1 MSTIGVAAMK
11 EQNGFTLLEVII
23 ALFIFSVG
31 LLAVASMQMTAIKGN
46 YFSGTLTEATSWA
59 ADQMETLMSLPY
71 ADPDLAAG
79 VPHPPPD
86 DPLKEGIYGIEWNV
100 DDDDTTNNTKTITIT
115 VDWKDR
121 GSPRTLVLTG
131 IKAR

>member
-1 MSTIGVAAMK
+1 MMK

-31 LLAVASMQMTAIKGN
+31 LLAVASMQMRAIKGN

-71 ADPDLAAG
+71 DDLAAG
-79 VPHPPPD
+79 SHTPDPHYN
-86 DPLKEGIYGIEWNV
+86 ITWNV
-100 DDDDTTNNTKTITIT
+100 LEDDTTNNTKTITIT
-115 VDWKDR
+115 VAWTDR
-121 GSPRTLVLTG
+121 GSPRTLVLPG

>member
-1 MSTIGVAAMK
+1 MMK

-46 YFSGTLTEATSWA
+46 YFSGTLTEASNWA

-71 ADPDLAAG
+71 ADDDLAAG
-79 VPHPPPD
+79 DHTDAPQ
-86 DPLKEGIYGIEWNV
+86 EGIYTITWNV
-100 DDDDTTNNTKTITIT
+100 LDDNTTNNTKTVTIT
-115 VDWKDR
+115 VAWTDR
-121 GSPRTLVLTG
+121 SSQRTLNLQG

>member
-1 MSTIGVAAMK
+1 MMK

-71 ADPDLAAG
+71 ADGNLVD
-79 VPHPPPD
+79 VPEDYTVDPD
-86 DPLKEGIYGIEWNV
+86 DLPDECIYTIMWNV
-100 DDDDTTNNTKTITIT
+100 ADDVTTNNTKTIKIT
-115 VDWKDR
+115 VAWYDR
-121 GSPRTLVLTG
+121 GSRRTLELYG

>member
-1 MSTIGVAAMK
+1 MMK

-46 YFSGTLTEATSWA
+46 YFSGTLTEASNWA

-71 ADPDLAAG
+71 ADVDLAAG
-79 VPHPPPD
+79 DHTSPQDIWSLSSGSDIFHRQGMLEKYHASFHP
-86 DPLKEGIYGIEWNV
+86 
-100 DDDDTTNNTKTITIT
+100 
-115 VDWKDR
+115 
-121 GSPRTLVLTG
+121 
-131 IKAR
+131 

>member
-1 MSTIGVAAMK
+1 MMK

-31 LLAVASMQMTAIKGN
+31 LLAVASMQMTATKGN

-71 ADPDLAAG
+71 ADPDLTA
-79 VPHPPPD
+79 D
-86 DPLKEGIYGIEWNV
+86 DPHGGPPEEGSIYTITWSV
-100 DDDDTTNNTKTITIT
+100 ADDDTTNNTKTITIT
-115 VDWKDR
+115 VDWYDR
-121 GSPRTLVLTG
+121 GSHRTLILQG

>member
-1 MSTIGVAAMK
+1 MMK

-23 ALFIFSVG
+23 ALFIFSIG
-31 LLAVASMQMTAIKGN
+31 LLAVASMQMTSIKGN

-71 ADPDLAAG
+71 ADPDLTAG
-79 VPHPPPD
+79 AHPDVPPD
-86 DPLKEGIYGIEWNV
+86 VPLVEGIYNITWSV
-100 DDDDTTNNTKTITIT
+100 ADDDTTNNTKTITIT
-115 VDWKDR
+115 VTWTDR
-121 GSPRTLVLTG
+121 GSERTLILPG

>member
-1 MSTIGVAAMK
+1 MMK

-46 YFSGTLTEATSWA
+46 YFSGTLTEASNWA

-71 ADPDLAAG
+71 ADVDLAAG
-79 VPHPPPD
+79 DHTSPQED
-86 DPLKEGIYGIEWNV
+86 IYTITWNV
-100 DDDDTTNNTKTITIT
+100 ADDDTTNNTKTITIT
-115 VDWKDR
+115 VAWTDR
-121 GSPRTLVLTG
+121 GSQRTLILPG

>member
-1 MSTIGVAAMK
+1 MMK

-23 ALFIFSVG
+23 ALFIFSIG
-31 LLAVASMQMTAIKGN
+31 LLAVASMQMTSIKGN

-71 ADPDLAAG
+71 ADPDLDA
-79 VPHPPPD
+79 VSDHTVDPVDLPD
-86 DPLKEGIYGIEWNV
+86 ECIYTIMWNV
-100 DDDDTTNNTKTITIT
+100 ADDVTTNNTKTIKIT
-115 VDWKDR
+115 VDWYDR
-121 GSPRTLVLTG
+121 GSKRTLELYG

>member
-1 MSTIGVAAMK
+1 MMK

-23 ALFIFSVG
+23 ALVIFSIG

-71 ADPDLAAG
+71 TDADLAAG
-79 VPHPPPD
+79 NHTAPQEDIYTITWSVAD
-86 DPLKEGIYGIEWNV
+86 DA
-100 DDDDTTNNTKTITIT
+100 TTNNTKTITIT
-115 VDWKDR
+115 VAWTDK
-121 GSPRTLVLTG
+121 GSQRTHVLQG

>member
-1 MSTIGVAAMK
+1 MMK

-23 ALFIFSVG
+23 ALFIFSIG

-46 YFSGTLTEATSWA
+46 YFSGTLTEATNWA

-71 ADPDLAAG
+71 ADIDSAAEDDPD
-79 VPHPPPD
+79 VSDPD
-86 DPLKEGIYGIEWNV
+86 DIYSITWSV
-100 DDDDTTNNTKTITIT
+100 ADDDTTNNTKTITIT
-115 VDWKDR
+115 VTWTDR
-121 GSPRTLVLTG
+121 GLRTLVLAG

>member
-1 MSTIGVAAMK
+1 MMK

-23 ALFIFSVG
+23 ALFIFSIG

-59 ADQMETLMSLPY
+59 GDQMETLMSLPY

-79 VPHPPPD
+79 SSTQ
-86 DPLKEGIYGIEWNV
+86 EGIYTIAWSV
-100 DDDDTTNNTKTITIT
+100 ADDDTTNNTKTITIT
-115 VDWKDR
+115 VTWPDR
-121 GSPRTLVLTG
+121 GLRTLVLAG

>member
-1 MSTIGVAAMK
+1 MMK

-31 LLAVASMQMTAIKGN
+31 LLAVASMQMSAIKGN
-46 YFSGTLTEATSWA
+46 YFSGTLTEASNWA

-71 ADPDLAAG
+71 TEDDLAAG
-79 VPHPPPD
+79 DHPDVP
-86 DPLKEGIYGIEWNV
+86 LEEGIYTITWNV
-100 DDDDTTNNTKTITIT
+100 LEDDTTNNTKTIAIT
-115 VDWKDR
+115 VAWTDR
-121 GSPRTLVLTG
+121 GSQRTLVLPG

>member
-1 MSTIGVAAMK
+1 MMK

-23 ALFIFSVG
+23 ALFIFSIG

-46 YFSGTLTEATSWA
+46 YFSGTLTEASNWA

-71 ADPDLAAG
+71 DDADGNLDAGAHPD
-79 VPHPPPD
+79 VP
-86 DPLKEGIYGIEWNV
+86 LEEGIYTITWNV
-100 DDDDTTNNTKTITIT
+100 LEDDTTNNTKTITIT
-115 VDWKDR
+115 VAWTDR
-121 GSPRTLVLTG
+121 GSQRTLVLPG

>member
-1 MSTIGVAAMK
+1 MK

-46 YFSGTLTEATSWA
+46 YFSGTLTEASNWA

-71 ADPDLAAG
+71 ADVDLAAG
-79 VPHPPPD
+79 DHTSPQED
-86 DPLKEGIYGIEWNV
+86 IYTITWNV
-100 DDDDTTNNTKTITIT
+100 ADDDTTNNTKTITIT
-115 VDWKDR
+115 VAWTDR
-121 GSPRTLVLTG
+121 GSQRTLVLPG

>member
-1 MSTIGVAAMK
+1 MMK

-46 YFSGTLTEATSWA
+46 YFSGTLTEASNWA

-71 ADPDLAAG
+71 DDLAAG
-79 VPHPPPD
+79 DHTPDPPHYTITWD
-86 DPLKEGIYGIEWNV
+86 VV
-100 DDDDTTNNTKTITIT
+100 DDATTNNTKTITIT
-115 VDWKDR
+115 VYWTDN
-121 GSPRTLVLTG
+121 SQRTLVLQG

>member
-1 MSTIGVAAMK
+1 MMK

-23 ALFIFSVG
+23 ALFIFSIG

-71 ADPDLAAG
+71 TDPDLTAG
-79 VPHPPPD
+79 DHPDVSDPD
-86 DPLKEGIYGIEWNV
+86 DIYTITWSV
-100 DDDDTTNNTKTITIT
+100 ADDATTNNTKTINIT
-115 VDWKDR
+115 VAWADK
-121 GSPRTLVLTG
+121 GSQRSLILYG